1 MRKAILIGAALVLT
15 TLAAAAFTLKMPPPP
30 KIALAGATP
39 YPLTAGLFA
48 PKEVAEFTHVV
59 KTSPFDKMVYPIG
72 AQVVGLFETNL
83 PTVFKSVV
91 KAEAAKP
98 TPGVDLVIEPSIVK
112 FEAVV
117 PHPAYNP
124 YTASVILRVNV
135 YDREGNKIFTQT
147 ATGNGQ
153 SGKGMASGFKA
164 RTLAAEAAQAAM
176 VDAAKQI
183 LESLLSAPEIKEY
196 K

>member
-1 MRKAILIGAALVLT
+1 MRNRMLVGALLILTVVS
-15 TLAAAAFTLKMPPPP
+15 AAAFTLKMPPPP
-30 KIALAGATP
+30 LIELKGATP
-39 YPLTAGLFA
+39 WALTAGLFL
-48 PKEVAEFTHVV
+48 PKEAREYTYAL
-59 KTSPFDKMVYPIG
+59 KTSPFDKMVYPLG
-72 AQVVGLFETNL
+72 EQTVGLFEKNL
-83 PTVFKSVV
+83 PTVFKTVV
-91 KAEAAKP
+91 RSESPKP
-98 TPGVDLVIEPSIVK
+98 GQGVDLVVEPSIVK

-124 YTASVILRVNV
+124 YTATIVLRVNV

-164 RTLAAEAAQAAM
+164 QSLAAEAAQAAM
-176 VDAAKQI
+176 ADAAKQI
-183 LESLLSAPEIKEY
+183 LEALLAAPEIKEY

>member
-1 MRKAILIGAALVLT
+1 MKKVTVMGVLVVLT
-15 TLAAAAFTLKMPPPP
+15 ALAAAAFTLKMPPPP
-30 KIALAGATP
+30 QIELKGATP
-39 YPLTAGLFA
+39 YAFTAGLFL
-48 PKEVAEFTHVV
+48 PKEAREYTFVV
-59 KTSPFDKMVYPIG
+59 KTSPFDKMIYPLG
-72 AQVVGLFETNL
+72 EQTVGLFEKNL
-83 PTVFKSVV
+83 PSVFKSVV
-91 KAEAAKP
+91 KAESPKP
-98 TPGVDLVIEPSIVK
+98 GQGTDLVIEPSIVK

-124 YTASVILRVNV
+124 YTANIIFRVTV

-153 SGKGMASGFKA
+153 TGKGMGSGFKA
-164 RTLAAEAAQAAM
+164 QSLAAEAAQLAM

-183 LESLLSAPEIKEY
+183 LEALLAAPEIKEY